1 VSAARLYA
9 IVEQSVAMRI
19 LTLFVAIARVV
30 ANVNILTTIS
40 VALLSVFGANLVVAR
55 EANSHGT
62 PTDSEAVAACCIMY
76 AAICCSLR

>member
-1 VSAARLYA
+1 MSAARLYA

-40 VALLSVFGANLVVAR
+40 VALLSVFGANFVVAS
-55 EANSHGT
+55 EANRTGPRPIQKPSRH
-62 PTDSEAVAACCIMY
+62 AA
-76 AAICCSLR
+76 